1 MWLGSKFGPIGS
13 FWAPEGSAE
22 TSVTSAPSYACPALK
37 FDDTNAP
44 PSGDSGGGFWG
55 SFFDEGASGEP
66 SPAEPWIDRLDEVL
80 EGDTFDLRPRID
92 KHRDRLCFAVHP
104 ERVYEAASSLLLL
117 WQAAGQVHDPLV
129 DGLEPSADQIDVAVT
144 RAIRR
149 LVAED
154 ADPQAVGFASDE
166 ELRFA
171 GAEMVEHLP
180 VDPIDGHGFLTRF
193 NRLDITIR
201 RWLYPMLFLG
211 WDLQRAAKLA
221 GMTREE
227 LTAEFKDQYGRLL
240 RPGGKS

>member
-1 MWLGSKFGPIGS
+1 MWVGSKLRPICS
-13 FWAPEGSAE
+13 FWAHVGSAE
-22 TSVTSAPSYACPALK
+22 TSVTSELSSACLALK
-37 FDDTNAP
+37 FDDANDP
-44 PSGDSGGGFWG
+44 PSGNSGGGFWG
-55 SFFDEGASGEP
+55 SFFDEGPSGEP
-66 SPAEPWIDRLDEVL
+66 SPAEPWIDRLGEVL
-80 EGDTFDLRPRID
+80 DGDAFDLRPRID

-104 ERVYEAASSLLLL
+104 ERVFEAASSLLLL

-154 ADPQAVGFASDE
+154 ADPHAVGFASDE
-166 ELRFA
+166 ELRRA
-171 GAEMVEHLP
+171 GAQMVEHLP
-180 VDPIDGHGFLTRF
+180 VAPADGHGFLTRF

-211 WDLQRAAKLA
+211 WSMEKSAKLA
-221 GMTREE
+221 GMTAAE
-227 LTAEFKDQYGRLL
+227 LTEEFKDQYGRLL